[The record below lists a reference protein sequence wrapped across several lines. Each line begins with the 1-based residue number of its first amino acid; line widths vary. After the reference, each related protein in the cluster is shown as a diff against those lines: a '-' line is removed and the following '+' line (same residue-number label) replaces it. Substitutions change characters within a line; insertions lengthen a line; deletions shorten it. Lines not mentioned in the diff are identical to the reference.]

1 MIGPESLMANAFGR
15 WQTAISNRQQI
26 RGESCDRIMLCII
39 MYPHQCWCLVRSNI
53 PTWPYIIYI
62 YSLGIIL
69 NYPDVW
75 LNSAT
80 HHPGTSTA
88 ASTACRLPV
97 QSLGVELNDRDRAD
111 ERIAASH
118 NSGSAVFRN
127 DNAQN
132 CGSKGQNLCCHQCTS
147 QFAVNTRVLI
157 GFWSN
162 MNLFGRVPK
171 LPTNLVVLAFCT
183 CNYMYSYYI
192 HFYLNIHIYIY
203 ITI

>member
-1 MIGPESLMANAFGR
+1 MA
-15 WQTAISNRQQI
+15 
-26 RGESCDRIMLCII
+26 LH
-39 MYPHQCWCLVRSNI
+39 Y
-53 PTWPYIIYI
+53 IYI

-203 ITI
+203 HYIIMIMFHYIVTYIYIIVYTCMYILTNYNVDYIYIYILETHT

>member
-1 MIGPESLMANAFGR
+1 MA
-15 WQTAISNRQQI
+15 
-26 RGESCDRIMLCII
+26 L
-39 MYPHQCWCLVRSNI
+39 H
-53 PTWPYIIYI
+53 YI

-118 NSGSAVFRN
+118 NSGSAVFWN
-127 DNAQN
+127 DNRTKLWFERPKPMLPY
-132 CGSKGQNLCCHQCTS
+132 SLRCCHQCTS
-147 QFAVNTRVLI
+147 QLAVNTRVLI

-192 HFYLNIHIYIY
+192 QFYLIIHIYI
-203 ITI
+203 TI